1 MRAFLIE
8 SDQAKNGFGALGN
21 YSIALCA
28 LDSTQAG
35 FYSSLTS
42 GQNYLLLT
50 ILLQTFLFVVVW
62 EPEFLT
68 YFQWLLATRASG

>member
-1 MRAFLIE
+1 MQVSLIE
-8 SDQAKNGFGALGN
+8 YDQANNGFGALEN

-28 LDSTQAG
+28 LASMLAG
-35 FYSSLTS
+35 FYSSLTV

-50 ILLQTFLFVVVW
+50 TLSQTFLFVAVW

-68 YFQWLLATRASG
+68 FFQ